1 MYQRLKHTLV
11 ACTALSLLG
20 SISGPV
26 WAAEPIDLIWQKA
39 SPEQRLRVE
48 QAVDTYR
55 LLEVYPDKTFRG
67 QRGFT
72 RYELA
77 DALARL
83 QNHLHKA
90 YKVPVQ
96 VEPRMAT
103 ALLIYVE
110 PTGDIPRRHWA
121 LQAILQNLSTG
132 ILQAPTR
139 SLRFQGLE
147 QVSHQELAF
156 AVYRVLDWLQV
167 FPEAQAKAE
176 TPQDAIDAL
185 QTLDLLPI
193 ESRRNPRAMA
203 TRYDLAIALVNT
215 LRHLE
220 EVAKT
225 RSLVP
230 RVVVP
235 TLPTAPDTQKP
246 QRPDGRRSPVYYLP
260 WRPVASP

>member
-11 ACTALSLLG
+11 AGAALSAVWHL
-20 SISGPV
+20 SGPS
-26 WAAEPIDLIWQKA
+26 WAAEPIDLKWHEA

-48 QAVDTYR
+48 QAVDTYG
-55 LLEVYPDKTFRG
+55 LFDIYPDKTFRG
-67 QRGFT
+67 QRAFT

-83 QNHLHKA
+83 QAHLNKT

-96 VEPRMAT
+96 VEPRMAA
-103 ALLIYVE
+103 ALLAYAE

-121 LQAILQNLSTG
+121 LQAVLQNLSTG
-132 ILQAPTR
+132 VLQASPR
-139 SLRFQGLE
+139 ALQFRGLE

-167 FPEAQAKAE
+167 FPEAQAKAQA
-176 TPQDAIDAL
+176 PQDAIDAL
-185 QTLDLLPI
+185 QALDLLPA

-203 TRYDLAIALVNT
+203 TRYDLAIVLVNT

-235 TLPTAPDTQKP
+235 TLPTTPDLQKP
-246 QRPDGRRSPVYYLP
+246 QRPDGRRAPVYYLP

>member
-1 MYQRLKHTLV
+1 MYQRLTRTLV
-11 ACTALSLLG
+11 AGAAISLVFSL
-20 SISGPV
+20 SGPS

-39 SPEQRLRVE
+39 TPEQRLRVE

-55 LLEVYPDKTFRG
+55 ILTVYPDKTFRG
-67 QRGFT
+67 QRAFT

-83 QNHLHKA
+83 QQHLNKT
-90 YKVPVQ
+90 YKVPIQ
-96 VEPRMAT
+96 VEPRMAA
-103 ALLIYVE
+103 ALHIYMQ

-121 LQAILQNLSTG
+121 MQAILQNLSTG
-132 ILQAPTR
+132 VMDVPSRALQ
-139 SLRFQGLE
+139 FQGL
-147 QVSHQELAF
+147 QPVSHQELAF

-167 FPEAQAKAE
+167 FPEAQTKAQTGQE
-176 TPQDAIDAL
+176 AL
-185 QTLDLLPI
+185 DSLQALDLLPP
-193 ESRRNPRAMA
+193 ESRRNPRAQA

-215 LRHLE
+215 LRYLE

-235 TLPTAPDTQKP
+235 TLPTSPDLNTP
-246 QRPDGRRSPVYYLP
+246 QRPDGRRAPVYYLP